1 MKICKED
8 MVAGNR
14 PRTHFNKAGWANL
27 KTKFLKQTGLSYEY
41 KQFKNKWKA
50 IKRQWGLWA
59 KLKGKETSLGW
70 YPTKKTI
77 QASDDWWK
85 ANIQKNSDVA
95 KFRK

>member
-85 ANIQKNSDVA
+85 ANIQ
-95 KFRK
+95 